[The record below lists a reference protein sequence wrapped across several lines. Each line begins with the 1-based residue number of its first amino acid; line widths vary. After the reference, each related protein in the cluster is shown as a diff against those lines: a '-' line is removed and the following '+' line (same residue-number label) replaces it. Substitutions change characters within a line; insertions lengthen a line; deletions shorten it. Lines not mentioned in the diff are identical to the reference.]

1 MNRFEDGFRKELN
14 GQPLIPKLVNT
25 PLKVL
30 GRSSGNPGSGNP
42 ENSIILTNS
51 KI

>member
-25 PLKVL
+25 SLKVL
-30 GRSSGNPGSGNP
+30 GRSSGNP
-42 ENSIILTNS
+42 ENIIILTNS